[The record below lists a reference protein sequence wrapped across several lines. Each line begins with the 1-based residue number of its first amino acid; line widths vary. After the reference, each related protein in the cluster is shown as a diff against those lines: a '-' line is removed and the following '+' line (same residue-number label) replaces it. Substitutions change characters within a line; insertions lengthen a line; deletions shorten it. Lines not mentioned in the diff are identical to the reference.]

1 LNMYEAMRLASFA
14 SKAQRPDVERWVT
27 TDEVAVAATEG
38 SARALGFHGSIG
50 RLAPGYKADIVFLD
64 LGHVNWIP
72 FNDPTNQLV
81 HTEDG
86 GAVRHV
92 MIGGRMVV
100 RDRQLT
106 TIDTAAL
113 AREAEAARER
123 LGGGPEPGEE
133 SVERARGGVRPAVPA
148 LGRTSP

>member
-1 LNMYEAMRLASFA
+1 AAHIPGSTMSAGPGLAEMRAVLASRGRVGVRAQVANCSDNLNMYEAMRLASFA

-92 MIGGRMVV
+92 MIGGPM
-100 RDRQLT
+100 
-106 TIDTAAL
+106 
-113 AREAEAARER
+113 
-123 LGGGPEPGEE
+123 
-133 SVERARGGVRPAVPA
+133 
-148 LGRTSP
+148 